1 MNSKKPRTPD
11 NVRIMQKYMDFNSA
25 LMRGMRGRHRTDTKL
40 GAAGFRMANE
50 SQGRAL
56 LILADEGSLP
66 QKALV
71 ERLGVKAQSASEM
84 VRKLEGRGLV
94 VRKRSDADARAF
106 NVSIT
111 DEGRALAAEMRDAKP
126 IALDAL
132 TDEEKLQFEAILD
145 KLTAAIMDKGTVPLS
160 TSQPPTEERPASHN

>member
-1 MNSKKPRTPD
+1 MSSENPRTPD
-11 NVRIMQKYMDFNSA
+11 NARIMQKYMDFNSA
-25 LMRGMRGRHRTDTKL
+25 LMRGMRGRHRTDAKL

-94 VRKRSDADARAF
+94 VRERSSEDARAY
-106 NVSIT
+106 NVAIT
-111 DEGRALAAEMRDAKP
+111 DDGRALAAEMRDAKP
-126 IALDAL
+126 IVLDAL
-132 TDEEKLQFEAILD
+132 SDEEKFQFEAILD
-145 KLTAAIMDKGTVPLS
+145 KLTAALTVPTDNDAP
-160 TSQPPTEERPASHN
+160 TSAN

>member
-1 MNSKKPRTPD
+1 MAQQKQEKPS
-11 NVRIMQKYMDFNSA
+11 NARIMQKYMDFNTA
-25 LMRGMRGRHRTDTKL
+25 LMRGMRGRHRSDAKL

-56 LILADEGSLP
+56 LMLAEESPLP
-66 QKALV
+66 QKELV

-94 VRKRSDADARAF
+94 ERQRSKEDARAF
-106 NVSIT
+106 NVAIT
-111 DEGRALAAEMRDAKP
+111 NVGMKLANEMREAKP

-132 TDEEKLQFEAILD
+132 NDEEKLQFEAILD
-145 KLTAAIMDKGTVPLS
+145 KLIAAVM
-160 TSQPPTEERPASHN
+160 PTGKTE

>member
-1 MNSKKPRTPD
+1 LTSQKRRKPD
-11 NVRIMQKYMDFNSA
+11 NARIMQKYMDFNSA
-25 LMRGMRGRHRTDTKL
+25 LMRGMRGRRRDDNKL

-56 LILADEGSLP
+56 LILAEEGVLP

-94 VRKRSDADARAF
+94 VRQRSEEDARAF
-106 NVSIT
+106 NVAIT
-111 DEGRALAAEMRDAKP
+111 EEGRALATEMSQAKP

-145 KLTAAIMDKGTVPLS
+145 KLTAAV
-160 TSQPPTEERPASHN
+160 ERPDE